1 MPALREASLIMNQPA
16 LQSPRVIKRYAN
28 RKLYDTH
35 ESRYVT
41 LQDIAEFVRV
51 GQHVQI
57 IDNKSKEDL
66 TRVTLAQI
74 IYEEERNGDERRTLT
89 SLRSFVQEGR
99 DRLVNTLMEG
109 PMGKLVRR
117 DEEEEEGEARSEA
130 DAPAAPTP
138 SAPPAPSER
147 FDRKLMAGS
156 KEALDEFQRK
166 ADDRMKSIVQS
177 AMGTVNQLQGEVR
190 RLQSRIEELEDRLV
204 AVTRRTRDPET
215 PPAESAQAPS
225 EAPQAAGKHSNK
237 RDEGG
242 TDAT

>member
-1 MPALREASLIMNQPA
+1 MNETVVGT
-16 LQSPRVIKRYAN
+16 PRVIKRYAN
-28 RKLYDTH
+28 RKLYDTR

-51 GQHVQI
+51 GQNVQI

-99 DRLVNTLMEG
+99 DRLVNTFMEG

-117 DEEEEEGEARSEA
+117 DEDEPPHRPSE
-130 DAPAAPTP
+130 PPPRPPTTP
-138 SAPPAPSER
+138 PPPAER
-147 FDRKLMAGS
+147 FDRKIMADT
-156 KEALDEFQRK
+156 KEALDELQRK
-166 ADDRMKSIVQS
+166 ADDRVKSIVQS
-177 AMGTVNQLQGEVR
+177 AMGTVNQLQTEVR

-204 AVTRRTRDPET
+204 SVTRRGREPDE
-215 PPAESAQAPS
+215 PPSDDLS
-225 EAPQAAGKHSNK
+225 
-237 RDEGG
+237 DDGG
-242 TDAT
+242 ED

>member
-1 MPALREASLIMNQPA
+1 MNEIA
-16 LQSPRVIKRYAN
+16 VGTPRVIKRYAN
-28 RKLYDTH
+28 RKLYDTR

-51 GQHVQI
+51 GQNVQI

-99 DRLVNTLMEG
+99 DRIVNTFMDG

-117 DEEEEEGEARSEA
+117 DDDE
-130 DAPAAPTP
+130 
-138 SAPPAPSER
+138 APPHRPSEPPPRPATTPPPPAER

-156 KEALDEFQRK
+156 KEALDELQRK
-166 ADDRMKSIVQS
+166 ADDRVKSIVQS
-177 AMGTVNQLQGEVR
+177 AMGTVQQLQTEVR

-204 AVTRRTRDPET
+204 SVTRRGREPDE
-215 PPAESAQAPS
+215 PPADDAP
-225 EAPQAAGKHSNK
+225 E
-237 RDEGG
+237 DE
-242 TDAT
+242 

>member
-1 MPALREASLIMNQPA
+1 MNEIA
-16 LQSPRVIKRYAN
+16 ASPRVIKRYAN
-28 RKLYDTH
+28 RKLYDTL

-51 GQHVQI
+51 GQNVQI

-99 DRLVNTLMEG
+99 DRIVNTFMDG

-117 DEEEEEGEARSEA
+117 DEEDGHHRPSEPPPA
-130 DAPAAPTP
+130 KPTPAPA
-138 SAPPAPSER
+138 PAGER
-147 FDRKLMAGS
+147 LDRKLMANS
-156 KEALDEFQRK
+156 KEALDELQRK
-166 ADDRMKSIVQS
+166 ADDRVKSIVQS
-177 AMGTVNQLQGEVR
+177 AMGTVQQLQTEVR

-204 AVTRRTRDPET
+204 SVTRRSKD
-215 PPAESAQAPS
+215 A
-225 EAPQAAGKHSNK
+225 
-237 RDEGG
+237 EGG
-242 TDAT
+242 RGPEDDGADDSDA

>member
-1 MPALREASLIMNQPA
+1 MNEIA
-16 LQSPRVIKRYAN
+16 VGTPRVIKRYAN
-28 RKLYDTH
+28 RKLYDTR

-51 GQHVQI
+51 GQNVQI

-99 DRLVNTLMEG
+99 DRIVNTFMDG

-117 DEEEEEGEARSEA
+117 DDDDAHPHRPSEPPPR
-130 DAPAAPTP
+130 PATSPP
-138 SAPPAPSER
+138 PPAER

-166 ADDRMKSIVQS
+166 ADDRVKSIVQS
-177 AMGTVNQLQGEVR
+177 AMGTVQQLQTEVR

-204 AVTRRTRDPET
+204 SVTRRGREPDEPH
-215 PPAESAQAPS
+215 AD
-225 EAPQAAGKHSNK
+225 EAPE
-237 RDEGG
+237 DE
-242 TDAT
+242 

>member
-1 MPALREASLIMNQPA
+1 MNEISAGAQ
-16 LQSPRVIKRYAN
+16 RVIKRYAN
-28 RKLYDTH
+28 RKLYDTR

-51 GQHVQI
+51 GQNVQI

-99 DRLVNTLMEG
+99 DRIVNTFMDG

-117 DEEEEEGEARSEA
+117 EDEEAHRPSEPPPRPA
-130 DAPAAPTP
+130 TVPPPAA
-138 SAPPAPSER
+138 ER
-147 FDRKLMAGS
+147 LDRKLMTNS

-166 ADDRMKSIVQS
+166 ADDRVKAIVQS
-177 AMGTVNQLQGEVR
+177 AMGTVQQLQTEVR

-204 AVTRRTRDPET
+204 SVARRTKDPADEHD
-215 PPAESAQAPS
+215 PDAPDDPA
-225 EAPQAAGKHSNK
+225 
-237 RDEGG
+237 
-242 TDAT
+242 

>member
-1 MPALREASLIMNQPA
+1 MNEIA
-16 LQSPRVIKRYAN
+16 AGSPRVIKRYAN
-28 RKLYDTH
+28 RKLYDTR

-51 GQHVQI
+51 GQNVQI

-99 DRLVNTLMEG
+99 DRIVNTFMDG

-117 DEEEEEGEARSEA
+117 EDEEGHRPSEPPPRPA
-130 DAPAAPTP
+130 TAPPPAA
-138 SAPPAPSER
+138 ER
-147 FDRKLMAGS
+147 LDRKLMANS

-166 ADDRMKSIVQS
+166 ADDRVKAIVQS
-177 AMGTVNQLQGEVR
+177 AMGTVQQLQTEVR

-204 AVTRRTRDPET
+204 SVARRSKDPEDERDPG
-215 PPAESAQAPS
+215 APDDH
-225 EAPQAAGKHSNK
+225 G
-237 RDEGG
+237 
-242 TDAT
+242 

>member
-1 MPALREASLIMNQPA
+1 MNEIA
-16 LQSPRVIKRYAN
+16 ASPRVIKRYAN
-28 RKLYDTH
+28 RKLYDTL

-51 GQHVQI
+51 GQNVQI

-99 DRLVNTLMEG
+99 DRIVNTFMDG

-117 DEEEEEGEARSEA
+117 DEEEPTRPSE
-130 DAPAAPTP
+130 P
-138 SAPPAPSER
+138 PPAKPVPVPPAGER
-147 FDRKLMAGS
+147 LDRKLMANS
-156 KEALDEFQRK
+156 KEALDELQRK
-166 ADDRMKSIVQS
+166 ADDRVKSIVQS
-177 AMGTVNQLQGEVR
+177 AMGTVQQLQTEVR

-204 AVTRRTRDPET
+204 SVTRRSKD
-215 PPAESAQAPS
+215 
-225 EAPQAAGKHSNK
+225 G
-237 RDEGG
+237 EGG
-242 TDAT
+242 RPAHEDDDLDPDADSES